1 MEWNRKKIKQV
12 RDLILFIALIILGL
26 MYSGEVWHA
35 LLVCL
40 EMLKP
45 FMIGGMIAFVLNIPM
60 KLIEEK
66 LLGRWRGRAADK
78 IKRPASMLLT
88 LVLVALVVT
97 VFVMAVV
104 PQLGRTINDLAN
116 KIPRFLDQ
124 TMLTLQ
130 ELGKEYPEV
139 DQILG
144 ELERQEISWKEI
156 LAQAVDFMKNG
167 GTVIISSTIGA
178 VSGVIGSL
186 VKGIIAFIFAL
197 YILASK
203 EKLQNQGKRILH
215 AFAAPAVEKRTLYI
229 FHLLYQNFSNFFTG
243 QCLEAVILG
252 TIFVV
257 VMSVLR
263 MPYAV
268 MIGVLIAFTALI
280 PIVGAFIG
288 CIVGAFLIL
297 VNSPSMAL
305 WFVLLF
311 LIIQQ
316 IEGNVIYPK
325 VVGESVGLPA
335 IWVLVAVSVGG
346 SLFGVVGMLVFIP
359 LVSTGYMLLKETVNE
374 RNRKKAQIMRKEG
387 KEKEAEK
394 GAAAQSAP
402 SESELEKDMAVNR
415 EETGKGEKKADHE

>member
-1 MEWNRKKIKQV
+1 MEWNRKKIRQM
-12 RDLILFIALIILGL
+12 RNLILFVALVILGL
-26 MYSGEVWHA
+26 IYSSQVWRA
-35 LLVCL
+35 FMICL

-66 LLGRWRGRAADK
+66 LLGKWKGRAANK
-78 IKRPASMLLT
+78 LKRPASMLLS

-104 PQLGRTINDLAN
+104 PQLAQTINDLAN
-116 KIPRFLDQ
+116 KIPQFVDQ
-124 TMLTLQ
+124 SIQKLQ

-139 DQILG
+139 SRYLND
-144 ELERQEISWKEI
+144 LEQTEISWKE
-156 LAQAVDFMKNG
+156 LLTQAIDFMKNG
-167 GTVIISSTIGA
+167 GSKLITTTIGVA
-178 VSGVIGSL
+178 SGVISSL

-197 YILASK
+197 YILISK
-203 EKLQNQGKRILH
+203 EKLSDQGKRVLH
-215 AFAAPAVEKRTLYI
+215 AFASPEVEKKTLLV
-229 FHLLYQNFSNFFTG
+229 FSLLYRNFSHFITG

-257 VMSVLR
+257 VMSILK

-297 VNSPSMAL
+297 VNTPAMAL
-305 WFVLLF
+305 WFILLF
-311 LIIQQ
+311 LVIQQ
-316 IEGNVIYPK
+316 IEGNLIYPK

-335 IWVLVAVSVGG
+335 IWVLVAVSIGG
-346 SLFGVVGMLVFIP
+346 SLFGVAGMLVFIP
-359 LVSTGYMLLKETVNE
+359 LVSTGYMLL
-374 RNRKKAQIMRKEG
+374 R
-387 KEKEAEK
+387 
-394 GAAAQSAP
+394 
-402 SESELEKDMAVNR
+402 DAVNR
-415 EETGKGEKKADHE
+415 RNCEKAQRKQKHHTDSEEGKRDDKDQEEMKKGEGENRVDHE